1 MKKKK
6 EVDVAHARYLA
17 FKKIFGDDGIENLSV
32 SDEKLIR
39 RYYGNME
46 LPTYGPKIELELS
59 KEAFP
64 IGTVRPCPAAQRN
77 ALDRAVGRCIRMN
90 AQRVMIEEWFKRKAP
105 PARFGA
111 YDRQALLKALSKVDE
126 QPSLGP
132 GRGRRGDLAEQV
144 EQDIRAE
151 LEAGTLTLGELR
163 EMKLK
168 DIGPR
173 FGCEKDT
180 ASRVKKSILNSQK

>member
-1 MKKKK
+1 VKNK
-6 EVDVAHARYLA
+6 EIDVRHARYLA
-17 FKKIFGDDGIENLSV
+17 FKKIFGDDWIEQLSA

-39 RYYGNME
+39 RYYGNIE

-64 IGTVRPCPAAQRN
+64 IGAVLPCPAAQRN
-77 ALDRAVGRCIRMN
+77 ALDRAVGRCIRMI
-90 AQRVMIEEWFKRKAP
+90 AQRTTIDEWFKRKAP

-111 YDRQALLKALSKVDE
+111 YDRRALLKALRKVDE

-132 GRGRRGDLAEQV
+132 GRSRRGDLAEQV

-151 LEAGTLTLGELR
+151 LKADELR
-163 EMKLK
+163 EMTLK
-168 DIGPR
+168 EIGAR
-173 FGCEKDT
+173 FHCGKDT
-180 ASRVKKSILNSQK
+180 AAKIKKSILNSQK

>member
-1 MKKKK
+1 MKDT
-6 EVDVAHARYLA
+6 EIDVRHARYLA
-17 FKKIFGDDGIENLSV
+17 FKKIFGDDWIEQLSA
-32 SDEKLIR
+32 SDEKMIH

-64 IGTVRPCPAAQRN
+64 IGAVRPCPAAQRN
-77 ALDRAVGRCIRMN
+77 ALDRAVGRCIRMK
-90 AQRVMIEEWFKRKAP
+90 AQQTTIDEWFKRKAP

-111 YDRQALLKALSKVDE
+111 YDRRALLKALRKVDE

-132 GRGRRGDLAEQV
+132 GRGRRGDLADQV

-151 LEAGTLTLGELR
+151 LKAGPLTLDELR

-168 DIGPR
+168 TIGER
-173 FGCEKDT
+173 FHCGKDT
-180 ASRVKKSILNSQK
+180 ASKVKKSILNSQK